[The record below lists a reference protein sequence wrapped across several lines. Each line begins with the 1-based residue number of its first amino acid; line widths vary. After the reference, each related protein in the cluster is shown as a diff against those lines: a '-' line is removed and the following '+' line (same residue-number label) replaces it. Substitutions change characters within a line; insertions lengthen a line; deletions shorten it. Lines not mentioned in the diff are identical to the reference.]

1 MSAVKPTDDGEVPE
15 PDVEDVLDGEPV
27 DDPGVVADVRKDS
40 LPSRKKRLKASREF
54 QAAAVIV
61 PGFPEIVGRVSVCRL
76 CQLVDADPDFLR
88 RIHKLWQQGNGVR
101 RLESDM
107 WHAWTSRGEKVA
119 DHKTYHRHLRSHCDF
134 SLVDGALEAAMSS
147 GTAAGGAR
155 ATREMVPVKVKAQTH
170 AGAQAAV
177 EGAPDYVDMEAL
189 LAKLRDRM
197 AEVDDNVA
205 FIDDEGRVNSYGII
219 VWLKLVSEF
228 RQAVESM
235 SRMKNSE
242 RLIKAILQSHTKRM
256 AQLISAPLVERFE
269 VVVTAMREGR
279 DEDLVAGELERLASS
294 DIKSLILQAA
304 ETAVAESCEVYKL
317 H

>member
-1 MSAVKPTDDGEVPE
+1 MSPINPTDDGEVSEPE
-15 PDVEDVLDGEPV
+15 LEDEPV

-40 LPSRKKRLKASREF
+40 LPSRKKRQNASREF
-54 QAAAVIV
+54 QAASVIV
-61 PGFPEIVGRVSVCRL
+61 PGFPEIVGRVSACRL
-76 CQLVDADPDFLR
+76 CQLVDSDPNFLR
-88 RIHKLWQQGNGVR
+88 RIHKLWQHGNGVR
-101 RLESDM
+101 RLESEM

-119 DHKTYHRHLRSHCDF
+119 DHRTYHRHLRQHCDF
-134 SLVDGALEAAMSS
+134 TLVDGALEVAMEAGS
-147 GTAAGGAR
+147 AAGGERAAR
-155 ATREMVPVKVKAQTH
+155 ALVPVKVKAETDP
-170 AGAQAAV
+170 GARAAA
-177 EGAPDYVDMEAL
+177 EEAPDYVDMEAL

-197 AEVDDNVA
+197 AEIDENTSFV
-205 FIDDEGRVNSYGII
+205 DDEGRVNSYGIM

-279 DEDLVAGELERLASS
+279 DGDLVAGELERLASS